1 MPTERLAPHMLGT
14 ARDEPPHFAGRHGE
28 LTTLTRIHEKAV
40 RTGKP
45 PKGLVLVDGVQGV
58 GKTQL
63 LEHFVGTRAE
73 APARLALTTN
83 GLGEK
88 PELLFVLMLGAVGRE
103 TAARKLAGASDRI
116 TGVGAAGA
124 QVRMDRSRS
133 QWRLDSLLELSR
145 RQGLW
150 AGRTLLLTIDEV
162 QNVTAAERDVLR
174 TLHEGAHG
182 CPIVVLCA
190 GLQHAAGRLSGTL
203 IGADGRPNKAGIS
216 RFAERLTL
224 GPLRRHETKAAFALG
239 LAKFGVDVDDHQAET
254 LAQRAMDFPQ
264 HIHGYL
270 RGVLDAVGGR
280 QGQLGPAHIA
290 RAVEQGDKARVA
302 YYQERLSGTERSDL
316 MPGLAGAMRRSE
328 ATEMSWEDARR
339 HLAGRGAEDA
349 DAVLTSALE
358 HGVLTIDSVRRI
370 SFGMPSFHGFLLA
383 LEATAPRRTG
393 A

>member
-1 MPTERLAPHMLGT
+1 MPIERLAPYMLGT
-14 ARDEPPHFAGRHGE
+14 AREEPPHFAGRQGE
-28 LTTLTRIHEKAV
+28 LSTLTRIHEKTTH
-40 RTGKP
+40 TGKP

-63 LEHFVGTRAE
+63 LEQFANTRAE
-73 APARLALTTN
+73 TAARLSLTTS

-103 TAARKLAGASDRI
+103 AAARKLADANDRI
-116 TGVGAAGA
+116 TGVGADGA

-133 QWRLDSLLELSR
+133 RWRLDGLLEMSR

-150 AGRTLLLTIDEV
+150 TERTLLVTIDEV
-162 QNVTAAERDVLR
+162 QNVTASERDVLR

-203 IGADGRPNKAGIS
+203 IGTDGRPNKAGIS

-224 GPLRRHETKAAFALG
+224 GPLRRDETKAAFVLG
-239 LAKFGVDVDDHQAET
+239 LAKFGLDIDEKQAET

-270 RGVLDAVGGR
+270 RGVLDAAGER
-280 QGQLGPAHIA
+280 QGRIEAADIA

-316 MPGLAGAMRRSE
+316 MPGLAAAMRRSQ
-328 ATEMSWEDARR
+328 ATKMDWEDARR
-339 HLAGRGAEDA
+339 HLAANGADDA

-358 HGVLTIDSVRRI
+358 HGVLTIDALHKI
-370 SFGMPSFHGFLLA
+370 SFGMPSFHSFLLA
-383 LEATAPRRTG
+383 EAGLAPQAG
-393 A
+393 